1 MESSFTTPPLTPEES
16 NKVETGS
23 TMDPTQ
29 EEIPQEMELQHNEE
43 RPKNKS
49 RLETRKK
56 ENFESRLENI
66 TSLLKLIHKQIDLLR
81 SEHKLNKQEALL
93 AEYKQLLEEALLIG
107 NQCLINAL
115 KQRIIILEKAEVFQ

>member
-1 MESSFTTPPLTPEES
+1 MTVIWIQYKLNPDFIIT
-16 NKVETGS
+16 
-23 TMDPTQ
+23 
-29 EEIPQEMELQHNEE
+29 E

-115 KQRIIILEKAEVFQ
+115 RQRIIILEKAEVFQWSLLCYFEIETSKYTKLFIKL

>member
-1 MESSFTTPPLTPEES
+1 MTVIWIQYKLNPDFIIT
-16 NKVETGS
+16 
-23 TMDPTQ
+23 
-29 EEIPQEMELQHNEE
+29 E

-115 KQRIIILEKAEVFQ
+115 RQRIIILEKAEVFQWSLLCYFKK